1 MRHDAQER
9 RTMSYVTESWEMAAQ
24 TVIKKLEK
32 RGISA
37 CYCAT
42 KEEAKETIL
51 NMIPKGSKVANGG
64 TESMVEAGIMEA
76 VQGPDYHYIDRNAG
90 KTPQEAREIY
100 AQIVLSD
107 YYLMSTNAFTRDGE
121 LVNIDG
127 AANRVA
133 CLAFGPSH
141 VIVLASMNKMCDSV
155 ESALHRVR
163 TMAAPPNAIRV
174 NAQTPCTKTG
184 VCADCMPPASICC
197 QTLITRGSRTPG
209 RITVVLV
216 GEPLGF

>member
-24 TVIKKLEK
+24 TVIKKFEK

-100 AQIVLSD
+100 ADRSVRLLSD
-107 YYLMSTNAFTRDGE
+107 E
-121 LVNIDG
+121 HQ
-127 AANRVA
+127 
-133 CLAFGPSH
+133 CLYQRRRAGQYRRSSQPCGLSGFR
-141 VIVLASMNKMCDSV
+141 SV
-155 ESALHRVR
+155 TCHR
-163 TMAAPPNAIRV
+163 
-174 NAQTPCTKTG
+174 TG
-184 VCADCMPPASICC
+184 
-197 QTLITRGSRTPG
+197 QY
-209 RITVVLV
+209 
-216 GEPLGF
+216 E

>member
-24 TVIKKLEK
+24 TVIKKFEK

-76 VQGPDYHYIDRNAG
+76 VKGPDYHYIDRNAG

-107 YYLMSTNAFTRDGE
+107 YYLMSTNASCQYLLPDTDHQRLPDTGTDHSCFSGRASGLLTR
-121 LVNIDG
+121 LLLLRT
-127 AANRVA
+127 A
-133 CLAFGPSH
+133 
-141 VIVLASMNKMCDSV
+141 
-155 ESALHRVR
+155 VR
-163 TMAAPPNAIRV
+163 
-174 NAQTPCTKTG
+174 
-184 VCADCMPPASICC
+184 
-197 QTLITRGSRTPG
+197 
-209 RITVVLV
+209 
-216 GEPLGF
+216 